1 MSNNKNMEEKGN
13 NESNPQ
19 QRKKSPRKGHKDPNT
34 DNNEDSICKRC
45 MKDVREGQDGIAC
58 DLCISWFHI
67 GCVHITRDEYNASK
81 KFTACKWFCK
91 ECDCQLKNMETVIR
105 EQKIKIIRMEVD
117 HKTYLEKFEEFQSK
131 LDSLNKTIV
140 DLREQNKR
148 EITKSNGIGENF
160 AERLGRLES
169 KVQQIEITNKEKISD
184 ETTKKVL
191 ENVKERED
199 RQKKERNLILF
210 NVPEPKKQL
219 NENQKIREDIK
230 RCDILFKREM
240 RFYNVEIEEITRMG
254 RESDE
259 RNGIRNKPRPLL
271 VKLREA
277 KNKWRIIA
285 NAKWLR
291 ESSFEGI
298 RKVSIAPDM
307 TKKEREENKKLREE
321 VSLRRENGEN
331 IKIHRGKII
340 TLDNYI
346 DNEH

>member
-1 MSNNKNMEEKGN
+1 M
-13 NESNPQ
+13 
-19 QRKKSPRKGHKDPNT
+19 
-34 DNNEDSICKRC
+34 
-45 MKDVREGQDGIAC
+45 
-58 DLCISWFHI
+58 
-67 GCVHITRDEYNASK
+67 
-81 KFTACKWFCK
+81 
-91 ECDCQLKNMETVIR
+91 
-105 EQKIKIIRMEVD
+105 
-117 HKTYLEKFEEFQSK
+117 
-131 LDSLNKTIV
+131 
-140 DLREQNKR
+140 
-148 EITKSNGIGENF
+148 
-160 AERLGRLES
+160 
-169 KVQQIEITNKEKISD
+169 
-184 ETTKKVL
+184 
-191 ENVKERED
+191 
-199 RQKKERNLILF
+199 ILF
-210 NVPEPKKQL
+210 NVTEPKKQL
-219 NENQKIREDIK
+219 DENQKIREDIK